1 MLDTTIEERSIE
13 STSVE
18 YPSRPQEVIVF
29 TPVGTD
35 VITGIP
41 SPALSSYDQL
51 TDILPFIQ
59 IGFYASGPN
68 TGPVT
73 INLNDL
79 GPIPLTKVDGVI
91 DVPLDAGD
99 IALHQYVQAAYYP
112 WTPSFQLVTGTAS
125 MQGPAGPPGPE
136 GPPGPPGVGLAI
148 KGAVDT
154 VGDLPPTGEE
164 GDAWVVE
171 NTGHLWVWDPTT
183 STWVDSGLIQGPPG
197 VPGPVGPAGPAGVD
211 GTNGVQGL
219 PGLPGLEGEKG
230 DQGDPGPQGPTGPQ
244 GVPGPTGA
252 TGATGATGPAGE
264 SATAFHYRLDAN
276 NTAAADPGPGH
287 YRYNLATQVTATAIY
302 LDHITQDGHD
312 IIALFQTLS
321 PGDEFRI
328 VNRFDASINQ
338 HWVLTALSTN
348 MLGWITAHAVLTLSN
363 GAPFPHDT
371 QVTVLILP
379 KGDTGPQ
386 GPQGI
391 QGIQGPTGPAGP
403 QGIQGVPG
411 LDGDDGPLGPTG
423 PPGPTGSTG
432 PQGPPGAQGDT
443 GPAGPT
449 GSQGLQ
455 GIPGPAG
462 PIGPTGPQGIQGDP
476 GPTGATG
483 PTGPQGPGG
492 GAILQDEGISIAT
505 RTFVNFVG
513 AGVVAS
519 DDPANNRILIT
530 IPGATGSGHVI
541 QEEGTPLTARPALNF
556 IGAGVTA
563 TDDAANSRTNITV
576 TATGGVTSIYGRTG
590 VVVATAGDY
599 TAALVTNAVSTI
611 ATYADPAWIT
621 SLAYS
626 KLTGVPTTFTP
637 STHVHAAADVTTG
650 VMAVARLGTG
660 TPSSSNYLRGDGA
673 WTVPPAA
680 TVTSVFTRTGA
691 VVAAS
696 GDYTAAQI
704 TNAVSILVG
713 YGNPTWITSLAYSKI
728 TGAPTTASIQTPWL
742 QNVSA
747 ANFSLS
753 NLGYLHMNHVSN
765 DLEIDIRTNGALGL
779 SIRRAAGL
787 NSDSRILHYG
797 DGWLTLENS
806 NVASTI
812 YIHSQGPLQLQST
825 GNMEFH
831 LSAKTNAMR
840 IFPADGYITL
850 GYGIKFPDA
859 TVQTTAATGGG
870 GGQPQT
876 PWAQNISGGGFDLT
890 NVKTINYQG
899 GLIKAATPGTTTL
912 QIQDGTPSHT
922 FSIAVDVGAARIRDN
937 AGVIELTSN
946 TNGGNTNQLYLNTTG
961 NVGIGMVPAAYK
973 LDVAG
978 DCNIT
983 GVYRVNGV
991 PISGG
996 SQSPWTLTHNA
1007 ASFALHSVYSVS
1019 IGCPQTTRT
1028 GTALAIISGSPSG
1041 AAAATQLV
1049 IGEDTNNPAYQLQIG
1064 YAVVNG
1070 VWASCIQSVQANVGA
1085 SMYLN
1090 PLGGWVNIGGA
1101 STPTCGLQL
1110 TGAGQATASPTF
1122 PTGNQ
1127 GCTLLLSDTG
1137 ATGGNGGM
1145 LAFGWAGNG
1154 SAFAGIKGYVTDGA
1168 ANTAGSMFFCMRR
1181 SAADTAL
1188 SFCMELK
1195 STGMLHASYNIYTPG
1210 LFVNG
1215 GDMTSL
1221 VNGAP
1226 YYGFGVATGSFGG
1239 WTQMAGYAGLLL
1251 QTGGGRLVMDINGKT
1266 GIGID
1271 APTRVLH
1278 VHHPSATTQMAVTG
1292 YAANIMLGAAGTDPS
1307 SDTMA
1312 AIWAIST
1319 SNGHWSLNAGDVL
1332 LGSLGT
1338 TGGNIHINPNFPSLA
1353 GSQTVCIYGNL
1364 GVGIFPP
1371 TYQLQLGTDSAAK
1384 LSTSTWAV
1392 TSDARTK
1399 RNIHDL
1405 EGGLDVIT
1413 RLRPVTAEYNGLAG
1427 TPAGHRVVSF
1437 LAHEIRDILP
1447 HTVGS
1452 VRRKLHD
1459 DDPADTDILDFN
1471 LHEVLMHLVL
1481 AVKQLAQE
1489 RQSNDLQ

>member
-1 MLDTTIEERSIE
+1 VS
-13 STSVE
+13 
-18 YPSRPQEVIVF
+18 
-29 TPVGTD
+29 
-35 VITGIP
+35 
-41 SPALSSYDQL
+41 
-51 TDILPFIQ
+51 
-59 IGFYASGPN
+59 
-68 TGPVT
+68 
-73 INLNDL
+73 
-79 GPIPLTKVDGVI
+79 
-91 DVPLDAGD
+91 
-99 IALHQYVQAAYYP
+99 
-112 WTPSFQLVTGTAS
+112 
-125 MQGPAGPPGPE
+125 
-136 GPPGPPGVGLAI
+136 
-148 KGAVDT
+148 
-154 VGDLPPTGEE
+154 
-164 GDAWVVE
+164 
-171 NTGHLWVWDPTT
+171 
-183 STWVDSGLIQGPPG
+183 
-197 VPGPVGPAGPAGVD
+197 
-211 GTNGVQGL
+211 
-219 PGLPGLEGEKG
+219 
-230 DQGDPGPQGPTGPQ
+230 
-244 GVPGPTGA
+244 
-252 TGATGATGPAGE
+252 
-264 SATAFHYRLDAN
+264 
-276 NTAAADPGPGH
+276 
-287 YRYNLATQVTATAIY
+287 
-302 LDHITQDGHD
+302 
-312 IIALFQTLS
+312 
-321 PGDEFRI
+321 
-328 VNRFDASINQ
+328 
-338 HWVLTALSTN
+338 
-348 MLGWITAHAVLTLSN
+348 
-363 GAPFPHDT
+363 
-371 QVTVLILP
+371 
-379 KGDTGPQ
+379 
-386 GPQGI
+386 
-391 QGIQGPTGPAGP
+391 
-403 QGIQGVPG
+403 
-411 LDGDDGPLGPTG
+411 
-423 PPGPTGSTG
+423 
-432 PQGPPGAQGDT
+432 
-443 GPAGPT
+443 
-449 GSQGLQ
+449 
-455 GIPGPAG
+455 
-462 PIGPTGPQGIQGDP
+462 
-476 GPTGATG
+476 
-483 PTGPQGPGG
+483 
-492 GAILQDEGISIAT
+492 AILQDEGISIAT

-626 KLTGVPTTFTP
+626 KLTGVPSSFTP
-637 STHVHAAADVTTG
+637 ATHVHAAADVTTG

-680 TVTSVFTRTGA
+680 AVTSVFTRTGA

-747 ANFSLS
+747 ASFSLS
-753 NLGYLHMNHVSN
+753 NLGYLHMNHAAN

-812 YIHSQGPLQLQST
+812 YIHSQGSMTLQST
-825 GNMEFH
+825 DTMGFH

-912 QIQDGTPSHT
+912 QIQGGTPSHT

-991 PISGG
+991 PISTGG
-996 SQSPWTLTHNA
+996 SQTPWAQNIAGGGFNLTNVSFIAVGTA
-1007 ASFALHSVYSVS
+1007 ATNYTGAGLVVINGGPTGTDGAKQIQVGESTANKDYRLQLGYSV
-1019 IGCPQTTRT
+1019 INGIWA
-1028 GTALAIISGSPSG
+1028 GAITAI
-1041 AAAATQLV
+1041 AAA
-1049 IGEDTNNPAYQLQIG
+1049 NPAYLFI
-1064 YAVVNG
+1064 
-1070 VWASCIQSVQANVGA
+1070 
-1085 SMYLN
+1085 N
-1090 PLGGWVNIGGA
+1090 PGGWVQMGGTGNPA
-1101 STPTCGLQL
+1101 CGLQL

-1122 PTGNQ
+1122 PTGSQ
-1127 GCTLLLSDTG
+1127 ACTLLLSDTG
-1137 ATGGNGGM
+1137 AAGGNGGM

-1154 SAFAGIKGYVTDGA
+1154 SAFCGIKGYVTDGA
-1168 ANTAGSMFFCMRR
+1168 PNTAGSMFFCTRR
-1181 SAADTAL
+1181 SAADASLSYAL
-1188 SFCMELK
+1188 ELK
-1195 STGMLHASYNIYTPG
+1195 STGMLYASYNIYTPG

-1215 GDMTSL
+1215 GDMTSM

-1371 TYQLQLGTDSAAK
+1371 SYQLQLGTDSAAK